1 MEPLLQMLAKSGDGA
16 FIINQKQ
23 RIIFWNEA
31 AQKLLGFT
39 PAEVIGRTCYEFL
52 RGCDDKGRPV
62 CGQGCPVVTL
72 AVNNQAVTN
81 YDVAMHTKTGVPL
94 WVNVSIL
101 TSSFNEAAEPIV
113 IHLFRDVTTRKQNE
127 QFIHHFLNAAKQLQ
141 EAAAAI
147 PPLTLIEPF
156 AEALTEREHEVLG
169 LLAQGLNTHQIANTL
184 SISSATVRN
193 HVQNILT
200 KLQVHSRLEAVA
212 YALEHGLLNPT

>member
-1 MEPLLQMLAKSGDGA
+1 MLAKSGDGA

-31 AQKLLGFT
+31 AQELLGFT
-39 PAEVIGRTCYEFL
+39 PAEVIGRTCYELL
-52 RGCDDKGRPV
+52 RGCDEKGRPV

-72 AVNNQAVTN
+72 AVNNQTVTN
-81 YDVAMHTKTGVPL
+81 YDVAMHTKTGAPL

-101 TSSFNEAAEPIV
+101 TSAFNEAAEPVI
-113 IHLFRDVTTRKQNE
+113 IHLFRDVTTKKQNE
-127 QFIHHFLNAAKQLQ
+127 QFIHRFLNAAREL
-141 EAAAAI
+141 EENTAT
-147 PPLTLIEPF
+147 PPLTLVKPF
-156 AEALTEREHEVLG
+156 AETLTEREHEVLA
-169 LLAQGLNTHQIANTL
+169 LLAQGLSTHQIADTL

-193 HVQNILT
+193 HVQNILN